1 MRSFQGSIFES
12 GEVLLPRLITY
23 WNYKVIGS
31 QRRYLKDL
39 IDDRD
44 DADDEY

>member
-1 MRSFQGSIFES
+1 MS
-12 GEVLLPRLITY
+12 LPGLITY
-23 WNYKVIGS
+23 WNYKVIRLQQNSLEG
-31 QRRYLKDL
+31 L